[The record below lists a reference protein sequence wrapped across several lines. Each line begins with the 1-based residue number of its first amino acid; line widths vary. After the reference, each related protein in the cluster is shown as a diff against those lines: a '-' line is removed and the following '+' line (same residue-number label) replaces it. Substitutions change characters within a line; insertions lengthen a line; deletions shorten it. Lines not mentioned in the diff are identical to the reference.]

1 MIVIADSS
9 ALVALSACQ
18 VLPLLEILF
27 EKVYVPEAVYKEVSI
42 KGKSEADPL
51 TEYLNTRTKS
61 VRANKTQVINAANL
75 GSGEQEAIA
84 LYMELAADLLIIDD
98 ARAKKTAYANGLEVM
113 GSVGVVGVLLLAKQ
127 RGLINKIR
135 PMLNLLAVSDI
146 HLGSNI
152 IEKALG
158 LAGE

>member
-1 MIVIADSS
+1 MIAIADSS
-9 ALVALSACQ
+9 ALVALSVCQ
-18 VLPLLEILF
+18 ALQLLEILF

-51 TEYLNTRTKS
+51 TEYLSTRTKS
-61 VRANKTQVINAANL
+61 IQANNTLVINAAHL

-84 LYMELAADLLIIDD
+84 LYMELSADLLIIDD

-113 GSVGVVGVLLLAKQ
+113 GSVGVLLLAKQ
-127 RGLINKIR
+127 RGLIDKIG

-146 HLGSNI
+146 HLGSDI

>member
-9 ALVALSACQ
+9 ALVALSICQ
-18 VLPLLEILF
+18 ALPLLETLF
-27 EKVYVPEAVYKEVSI
+27 EKVYVPDAVYKEVCI
-42 KGKSEADPL
+42 KGKSEADVL
-51 TEYLNTRTKS
+51 TDYLNTRIKS
-61 VRANKTQVINAANL
+61 IQTDKTQIMNATNL

-84 LYMELAADLLIIDD
+84 LYMELSADLLIIDD
-98 ARAKKTAYANGLEVM
+98 ARAKKIAYANGLEVM
-113 GSVGVVGVLLLAKQ
+113 GSVGILLLAKQ

-146 HLGSNI
+146 HLGANV
-152 IEKALG
+152 IEKALK